1 MQSLESLSLPLQG
14 SALEPITAT
23 VSAPA
28 SNPKKVLIVDNERHI
43 RMLMMQALRKLHDA
57 GVALFSAEDGLEALK
72 LIDAEH
78 PDLIFLDLMMPGL
91 HGFDTCR
98 LIKSD
103 PANAN
108 SHVIIVT
115 ARTQSVDRQMGSV
128 SGADEYIVKPFDP
141 MYIAE
146 RARQILQIPAKTIEP
161 VTPIVY

>member
-1 MQSLESLSLPLQG
+1 MESLMF
-14 SALEPITAT
+14 SASESGLTPIT
-23 VSAPA
+23 VQPN
-28 SNPKKVLIVDNERHI
+28 NPKKILIVDNERHI
-43 RMLMMQALRKLHDA
+43 RILMIQALRKLHEA
-57 GVALFSAEDGLEALK
+57 GVSLSSAEDGFEALK

-103 PANAN
+103 PANRN
-108 SHVIIVT
+108 THVIIVT